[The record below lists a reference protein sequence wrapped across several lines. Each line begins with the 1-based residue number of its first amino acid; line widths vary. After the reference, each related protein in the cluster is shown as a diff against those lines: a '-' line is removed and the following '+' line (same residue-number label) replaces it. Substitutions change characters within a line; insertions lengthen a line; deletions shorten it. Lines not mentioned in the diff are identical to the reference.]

1 MKDIKRDNGGF
12 TLVELLIAMVII
24 AIVLTPLYSNFRES
38 TYLNGRA
45 KATMN
50 ETNMAS
56 NIMEGLSAYTPEEII
71 FGFCSYDSVSANN
84 PNRKNTLNIMPNE
97 VTVDSYGE
105 LQPDLNGNGDFDDGM
120 GLITSDFGVT
130 PGESDYSA
138 SLYVE
143 PLAGGTTVSS
153 PIPRFLKLKDRPVT
167 DPNHDKYYFFAA
179 GVQQARGKYDLVI
192 ELDASSASGYSGD
205 ITNDGIISAT
215 DHEVEGLNDY
225 EEAFI
230 TNLNPLFDGIYTE
243 SASQRGNAAAQLLT
257 KKTNSYLSMQPED
270 FYPYLRRKME
280 INVEKDVLTGYVKVT
295 LNETYSLASLSF
307 TAQSSGAHVNVASDF
322 TGTMEVTYTTL
333 VFDGANYKQA
343 PREMY
348 FYYLGNYY
356 STAMSNPLDIFVVH
370 NDDEV
375 PINIH
380 LVRMKSSETTDTT
393 ESAYCSK
400 LEIFEQPLTEALPGY
415 QTQIYSNLRDNLTK
429 TDAENEGNRTEYGR
443 YRGAVVIN
451 GTNIID
457 LSNPV
462 YSQIVH
468 ENGGVRTETA
478 NRLYS
483 VKMYVY
489 EEGAAAQGFP
499 ASMRIT
505 EFDGNSMQ

>member
-12 TLVELLIAMVII
+12 SLVELLIAMVII

-50 ETNMAS
+50 ETNMAA
-56 NIMEGLSAYTPEEII
+56 NIMEGMSAYTPEEII
-71 FGFCSYDSVSANN
+71 LGFCSYDSVSANN

-105 LQPDLNGNGDFDDGM
+105 LQPDLDGNGDFDDGM
-120 GLITSDFGVT
+120 GLITSNFGAT
-130 PGESDYSA
+130 PGESDYA
-138 SLYVE
+138 GSLYVE
-143 PLAGGTTVSS
+143 PLAGGTKVSA
-153 PIPRFLKLKDRPVT
+153 PIPRYLRIKSRPAS

-205 ITNDGIISAT
+205 TNNDGIISAA
-215 DHEVEGLNDY
+215 DSEVEGLNDY

-243 SASQRGNAAAQLLT
+243 NASQKGNAAAQLLS
-257 KKTNSYLSMQPED
+257 KKTNSSLNMQPED
-270 FYPYLRRKME
+270 FYPYLQRKME
-280 INVEKDVLTGYVKVT
+280 IEIEKDVLTGYVKVT
-295 LNETYSLASLSF
+295 LNETYSLTSTSF
-307 TAQSSGAHVNVASDF
+307 NAQSSGNYVNVTSDF
-322 TGTMEVTYTTL
+322 SGTMEVTYTTL

-348 FYYLGNYY
+348 FYYFGNYN
-356 STAMSNPLDIFVVH
+356 STSMSNPLDIFEIY
-370 NDDEV
+370 NDEEV

-380 LVRMKSSETTDTT
+380 LVRMKSSETTNVT

-400 LEIFEQPLTEALPGY
+400 LVISEQPATENLPGY
-415 QTQIYSNLRDNLTK
+415 QTQVYSNLRDNLTLS
-429 TDAENEGNRTEYGR
+429 DADNEENRTEYGKF
-443 YRGAVVIN
+443 RGVVEIN

-457 LSNPV
+457 LSNTV
-462 YSQIVH
+462 YNEIVH
-468 ENGGVRTETA
+468 ENGGVRTETT

-489 EEGAAAQGFP
+489 EDGAAAQGFP

-505 EFDGNSMQ
+505 EFGGNSMQ